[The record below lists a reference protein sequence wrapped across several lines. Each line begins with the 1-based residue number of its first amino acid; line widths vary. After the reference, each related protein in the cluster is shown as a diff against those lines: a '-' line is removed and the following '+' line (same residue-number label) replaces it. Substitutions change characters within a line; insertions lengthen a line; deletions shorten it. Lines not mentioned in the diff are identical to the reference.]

1 MEDNKNI
8 EEAAQKIYGLEY
20 EDFKKI
26 ILMPEA
32 YRMNIGGADVSESG
46 GFSKMAKMKPRP
58 NTRVFIFSA
67 IAMEKKITLNL
78 AMA

>member
-8 EEAAQKIYGLEY
+8 EEAAQKIYGLEF

-32 YRMNIGGADVSESG
+32 YREILEGRMFLNQEDFKKWLDEARTN
-46 GFSKMAKMKPRP
+46 A
-58 NTRVFIFSA
+58 RVLIFSPRLQWK
-67 IAMEKKITLNL
+67 ENSVKF
-78 AMA
+78 